1 MEITYNFELKDW
13 TAASKEL
20 SKKNKAG
27 IKTTYFSIA
36 LLFLINFWDL
46 LIAFPFMTFD
56 QISIFFGS
64 SYFWESVFWRTIW
77 TLAALPIFFIFNYF
91 FTSVYLR
98 FAVPKKSLAI
108 IGQQTVILR
117 EDELISISDVS
128 TTNVN
133 WRAFEQIAET
143 AEYIFFYLA
152 PTNAF
157 VIPKRSFSN
166 EQHGKAFLETAQN
179 YFVKAKSSF
188 APSHLANWRRE
199 Q

>member
-13 TAASKEL
+13 TAASKQL

-27 IKTTYFSIA
+27 IKTTYFFIV

-98 FAVPKKSLAI
+98 FAVPKKSPAI

-133 WRAFEQIAET
+133 WRAFEQITET

-157 VIPKRSFSN
+157 AIPKRAFSN

-179 YFVKAKSSF
+179 YFAKAKSSF